1 MEAASCGLPVIYAK
15 GFGLN
20 EFLSSDHAF
29 PVSAT
34 LGPIPPGPKSFFG
47 MPEVYQFPGN
57 KWLNPSFTELCE
69 QMRYVF
75 DNQNEARIKGDRARE
90 VMKEK
95 FNWEV
100 VAKRM
105 MSRLKKIEDNMQK
118 KR

>member
-1 MEAASCGLPVIYAK
+1 
-15 GFGLN
+15 
-20 EFLSSDHAF
+20 
-29 PVSAT
+29 
-34 LGPIPPGPKSFFG
+34 
-47 MPEVYQFPGN
+47 MPEVYQFQGN

-95 FNWEV
+95 FTWEIAV
-100 VAKRM
+100 KRM